1 MLVAEGLSGY
11 EAEQDEV
18 SYRDAIQGYQL
29 SEVQTR
35 AKRGGWYFL
44 IPPSYPGRRGDV
56 PEITRT
62 INLME
67 LDDGQ
72 LAYTVVSDHLHAAGP
87 AQDVYGESMIAQP
100 QNPDTN
106 PSSSHTVNSYGR
118 YPR

>member
-1 MLVAEGLSGY
+1 M

-18 SYRDAIQGYQL
+18 GCRDAIQGYQH

-35 AKRGGWYFL
+35 AVQTLKRGGWYFL

-62 INLME
+62 VKINLME

-72 LAYTVVSDHLHAAGP
+72 LAYTVASDHL
-87 AQDVYGESMIAQP
+87 
-100 QNPDTN
+100 
-106 PSSSHTVNSYGR
+106 
-118 YPR
+118 